1 MTYAILVRGP
11 ILTWGVPAWFSVIRV
26 ALLHMT
32 SDSTANQ
39 TDMLMGKI
47 AEGDQRAFAAFY
59 DAMSAAVF
67 GTVLRILRDRQ
78 QSEEVTQEAFV
89 ALWSSAATWD
99 PARGSSTT
107 FLLTIARRRAV
118 DRVRSEEARK
128 RREATAT
135 TLEVTPDVAHERV
148 ETEETSSEMRQRLS
162 QLPDDQ
168 RIVIDLAFY
177 EGHTQQE
184 ISDRLGVP
192 LGTVKSRM
200 SVGMSKLRRAMEV
213 SA

>member
-1 MTYAILVRGP
+1 MTYAVPYRRP
-11 ILTWGVPAWFSVIRV
+11 IRVWPFMRLMAVSRV
-26 ALLHMT
+26 ALANMSDFVT
-32 SDSTANQ
+32 SQPDA
-39 TDMLMGKI
+39 LMAKI
-47 AEGDQRAFAAFY
+47 ALGDQRAFAAFY

-67 GTVLRILRDRQ
+67 GTVLRVLRDRQ

-89 ALWSSAATWD
+89 AMWSAAPTWDPERGSAAT
-99 PARGSSTT
+99 
-107 FLLTIARRRAV
+107 FILTIARRRAI

-128 RREATAT
+128 RREETAT
-135 TLEVTPDVAHERV
+135 TMDVTPDVAHERL
-148 ETEETSSEMRQRLS
+148 ESEETSSEMRQRLS
-162 QLPDDQ
+162 LLPEDQ

-184 ISDRLGVP
+184 ISDKLGVP

>member
-1 MTYAILVRGP
+1 MTYAVPVGRPVAAWQAP
-11 ILTWGVPAWFSVIRV
+11 ICFSVVRV
-26 ALLHMT
+26 ALLHMMF
-32 SDSTANQ
+32 DSTANHP
-39 TDMLMGKI
+39 DALMSKI
-47 AEGDQRAFAAFY
+47 AQGDQPAFAAFY

-89 ALWSSAATWD
+89 ALWSAAATWD

-128 RREATAT
+128 RREETAT
-135 TLEVTPDVAHERV
+135 TLEVTPDVAYERV
-148 ETEETSSEMRQRLS
+148 EAEETSSEMRQRLS

-168 RIVIDLAFY
+168 RIVIDMAFY

>member
-1 MTYAILVRGP
+1 MTYAVPLLGP
-11 ILTWGVPAWFSVIRV
+11 LRVWPSIRLAVSRV
-26 ALLHMT
+26 ALSKM
-32 SDSTANQ
+32 SDVVASQPDA
-39 TDMLMGKI
+39 LMAKI
-47 AEGDQRAFAAFY
+47 AQGDQRAFAAFY

-89 ALWSSAATWD
+89 AMWSAAPAWDPQRGSAAT
-99 PARGSSTT
+99 
-107 FLLTIARRRAV
+107 FILTIARRRAI

-135 TLEVTPDVAHERV
+135 TTDVTPDIAHERV
-148 ETEETSSEMRQRLS
+148 ESEETSSEMRDRLLL
-162 QLPDDQ
+162 LPEDQ

-177 EGHTQQE
+177 GGHTQQE
-184 ISDRLGVP
+184 ISDKLGVP